1 MRGVTLAK
9 SALLVLVLVAV
20 SSCSINRM
28 VVRRMSDVLAG
39 DGGGNV
45 FTTDDDPE
53 LIEAALPFVLKLY
66 DALIEQDPQNAQLL
80 LGASSGYISYANAF
94 LQTPAEML
102 PRSEFEQR
110 ERMMERA
117 KRLYLRGRDLGLRGL
132 AVTHSGFADSPQSD
146 GFTAALAATRV
157 QDVPLLYWT
166 AAGWIGAISTDPFDL
181 DLSLAMPHVALLM
194 DRAYELDP
202 DFDDGAI
209 HEFYL
214 VYYAAVPEALGGGR
228 DRARYHFEHAARLAA
243 GTRSSPYV
251 SLATAVSIPE
261 QNLDEFVSLMER
273 ALAVDPDLAPQHRLV
288 NTIRR
293 RQAAWYL
300 ANLGRFFLTDD
311 GWDDD
316 WEDDDWDDPDWD
328 ND

>member
-1 MRGVTLAK
+1 MRGRTLGTT
-9 SALLVLVLVAV
+9 ALLVLVLVAV

-39 DGGGNV
+39 NGSGNV

-66 DALIEQDPQNAQLL
+66 DALIEQDPQNTDLL
-80 LGASSGYISYANAF
+80 LGAASGYVSYANAF
-94 LQTPAEML
+94 LQTPAQML

-110 ERMMERA
+110 ERMIERG

-132 AVTHSGFADSPQSD
+132 AVRHAGFADSPQSEE
-146 GFTAALAATRV
+146 FAEALAATRA

-181 DLSLAMPHVALLM
+181 ELSLAMPHVALLM

-202 DFDDGAI
+202 DYDDGAI
-209 HEFYL
+209 HEFYIA
-214 VYYAAVPEALGGGR
+214 YYAAVPEALGGGR
-228 DRARYHFEHAARLAA
+228 DRARHHFEQATRLAA

-251 SLATAVSIPE
+251 ALATAVSIPE

-273 ALAVDPDLAPQHRLV
+273 ALSVDPELAPRHRLV

-293 RQAAWYL
+293 REAAWYL
-300 ANLGRFFLTDD
+300 ANLGRFFLTED
-311 GWDDD
+311 GWDDE
-316 WEDDDWDDPDWD
+316 WDDEDWDDPDWE